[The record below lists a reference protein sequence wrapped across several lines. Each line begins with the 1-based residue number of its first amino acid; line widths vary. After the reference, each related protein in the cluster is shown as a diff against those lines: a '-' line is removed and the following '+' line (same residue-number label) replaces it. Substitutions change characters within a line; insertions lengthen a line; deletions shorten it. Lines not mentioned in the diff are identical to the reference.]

1 MELNNLIYFLSA
13 AVMLTILPGP
23 DMLFVIAQSISLGK
37 KAGISVAL
45 GLCTGLIFHTIAAA
59 FGISIIIYNSG
70 VAFMILK
77 YLGVVYLIFLAFM
90 ALKESTIDLNINW
103 QINKINL
110 YRKGILMNLL
120 NPKVLLFFL
129 AFLPQ
134 FVDQSD
140 GNVSLQMVSLGIIF
154 IIQAIIVFSIVSV
167 LASKI
172 SEKLITNKKFAK
184 YLKWIKAG
192 ILLFIGISL
201 IFVNK

>member
-1 MELNNLIYFLSA
+1 MEPSNLLYFLSA

-59 FGISIIIYNSG
+59 FGISIIIYNSD

-77 YLGVVYLIFLAFM
+77 YLGVAYLIFLAFM
-90 ALKESTIDLNINW
+90 ALKESTINLNINW
-103 QINKINL
+103 QINKIHL

-140 GNVSLQMVSLGIIF
+140 RNVSLQMVSLGIIF
-154 IIQAIIVFSIVSV
+154 IIQAIIIFSIVSV

>member
-59 FGISIIIYNSG
+59 FGISIIIYNSD

-110 YRKGILMNLL
+110 YKKGILMNLL

-134 FVDQSD
+134 FIDQSD

>member
-1 MELNNLIYFLSA
+1 MEPSNLLYFFSA

-59 FGISIIIYNSG
+59 FGISIIIYNSD

-77 YLGVVYLIFLAFM
+77 YLGVAYLIFLAFM
-90 ALKESTIDLNINW
+90 ALKESTINLNINW
-103 QINKINL
+103 QINKIHL

-154 IIQAIIVFSIVSV
+154 IIQAIIIFSIVSI

>member
-1 MELNNLIYFLSA
+1 MEPSNLLYFLSA

-59 FGISIIIYNSG
+59 FGISIIIYNSD

-77 YLGVVYLIFLAFM
+77 YLGVAYLIFLAFM
-90 ALKESTIDLNINW
+90 ALKESTINLNINW
-103 QINKINL
+103 QINKIHL

-154 IIQAIIVFSIVSV
+154 IIQAIIIFSIVSV

-184 YLKWIKAG
+184 YLKWIKAA

>member
-1 MELNNLIYFLSA
+1 MEPNNLIYFLTA
-13 AVMLTILPGP
+13 AIMLTILPGP

-59 FGISIIIYNSG
+59 FGISIIIYNSD

-90 ALKESTIDLNINW
+90 ALKESTINLNINW
-103 QINKINL
+103 QINKIHL

-140 GNVSLQMVSLGIIF
+140 RNVSLQMVSLGIIF
-154 IIQAIIVFSIVSV
+154 IIQAIIIFSIVSI

-184 YLKWIKAG
+184 YLKWIKAA

>member
-1 MELNNLIYFLSA
+1 
-13 AVMLTILPGP
+13 
-23 DMLFVIAQSISLGK
+23 MLFVIAQSISLGK

-59 FGISIIIYNSG
+59 FGISIIIYNSD

-77 YLGVVYLIFLAFM
+77 YLGVAYLIFLAFM
-90 ALKESTIDLNINW
+90 ALKESTINLNINW
-103 QINKINL
+103 QINKIHL

-154 IIQAIIVFSIVSV
+154 IIQAIIIFSIVSV

>member
-59 FGISIIIYNSG
+59 FGISIIIYNSD

-90 ALKESTIDLNINW
+90 ALKESTINLNINW
-103 QINKINL
+103 QINKIHL

-154 IIQAIIVFSIVSV
+154 IIQAIIIFSIVSI

-192 ILLFIGISL
+192 ILLSIGISL

>member
-1 MELNNLIYFLSA
+1 MEPSNLLYFLSA

-59 FGISIIIYNSG
+59 FGISIIIYNSD

-90 ALKESTIDLNINW
+90 ALKESTINLNINW
-103 QINKINL
+103 QINKIHL

-140 GNVSLQMVSLGIIF
+140 RNVSLQMVSLGIIF
-154 IIQAIIVFSIVSV
+154 IIQAIIIFSIVSV

>member
-1 MELNNLIYFLSA
+1 MEPNNLIYFLSA

-59 FGISIIIYNSG
+59 FGISIIIYNSD

-90 ALKESTIDLNINW
+90 ALKESTINLNINW
-103 QINKINL
+103 QINKIHL

-154 IIQAIIVFSIVSV
+154 IIQAIIIFSIVSI

-192 ILLFIGISL
+192 ILLSIGISL

>member
-1 MELNNLIYFLSA
+1 MEPSNLLYFLSA

-59 FGISIIIYNSG
+59 FGISIIIYNSD

-90 ALKESTIDLNINW
+90 ALKESTINLNINW
-103 QINKINL
+103 QINKIHL

-154 IIQAIIVFSIVSV
+154 IIQAIIIFSIVSI

-184 YLKWIKAG
+184 YLKWIKAA

>member
-1 MELNNLIYFLSA
+1 MEPSNLLYFFSA

-59 FGISIIIYNSG
+59 FGISIIIYNSD

-90 ALKESTIDLNINW
+90 ALKESTINLNINW
-103 QINKINL
+103 QINKIHL

-154 IIQAIIVFSIVSV
+154 IIQAIIIFSIVSI

-184 YLKWIKAG
+184 YLKWIKAA

>member
-1 MELNNLIYFLSA
+1 MEPNNLIYFLTA
-13 AVMLTILPGP
+13 AIMLTILPGP

-59 FGISIIIYNSG
+59 FGISIIIYNSD

-90 ALKESTIDLNINW
+90 ALKESTINLNINW
-103 QINKINL
+103 QINKIHL

-154 IIQAIIVFSIVSV
+154 IIQAIIIFSIVSI

-184 YLKWIKAG
+184 YLKWIKAA

>member
-1 MELNNLIYFLSA
+1 MEPSNLLYFLSA

-59 FGISIIIYNSG
+59 FGISIIIYNSD

-90 ALKESTIDLNINW
+90 ALKESTINLNINW
-103 QINKINL
+103 QINKIHL

-154 IIQAIIVFSIVSV
+154 IIQAIIIFSIVSI

>member
-1 MELNNLIYFLSA
+1 MEPNNLIYFLTA
-13 AVMLTILPGP
+13 AIMLTILPGP

-59 FGISIIIYNSG
+59 FGISIIIYNSD

-90 ALKESTIDLNINW
+90 ALKESTINLNINW
-103 QINKINL
+103 QINKIHL

-140 GNVSLQMVSLGIIF
+140 RNVSLQMVSLGIIF
-154 IIQAIIVFSIVSV
+154 IIQAIIIFSIVSI

>member
-1 MELNNLIYFLSA
+1 MEPSNLLYFLSA

-59 FGISIIIYNSG
+59 FGISIIIYNSD

-77 YLGVVYLIFLAFM
+77 YLGVAYLIFLAFM
-90 ALKESTIDLNINW
+90 ALKESTINLNINW
-103 QINKINL
+103 QINKIHL

-154 IIQAIIVFSIVSV
+154 IIQAIIVFSIVSI

>member
-59 FGISIIIYNSG
+59 FGISIIIYNSD

-77 YLGVVYLIFLAFM
+77 YLGVAYLIFLAFM

-110 YRKGILMNLL
+110 YKKGILMNLL

-154 IIQAIIVFSIVSV
+154 IIQAIIVFSIVSI

>member
-1 MELNNLIYFLSA
+1 MEPSNLLYFLSA

-59 FGISIIIYNSG
+59 FGISIIIYNSD

-77 YLGVVYLIFLAFM
+77 YLGVAYLIFLAFM
-90 ALKESTIDLNINW
+90 ALKESTINLNINW
-103 QINKINL
+103 QINKIHL

-140 GNVSLQMVSLGIIF
+140 RNVSLQMVSLGIIF
-154 IIQAIIVFSIVSV
+154 IIQAIIIFSIVSI

>member
-1 MELNNLIYFLSA
+1 MEPSNLLYFLSA

-59 FGISIIIYNSG
+59 FGISIIIYNSD

-90 ALKESTIDLNINW
+90 ALKESTINLNINW
-103 QINKINL
+103 QINKIHL

-140 GNVSLQMVSLGIIF
+140 RNVSLQMVSLGIIF
-154 IIQAIIVFSIVSV
+154 IIQAIIIFSIVSI

-192 ILLFIGISL
+192 ILLSIGISL

>member
-1 MELNNLIYFLSA
+1 MEPSNLLYFLSA

-59 FGISIIIYNSG
+59 FGISIIIYNSD

-90 ALKESTIDLNINW
+90 ALKESTINLNINW
-103 QINKINL
+103 QINKIHL

-140 GNVSLQMVSLGIIF
+140 RNVSLQMVSLGIIF
-154 IIQAIIVFSIVSV
+154 IIQAIIIFSIVSI

>member
-1 MELNNLIYFLSA
+1 MEPNNLIYFLTA
-13 AVMLTILPGP
+13 AIMLTILPGP

-59 FGISIIIYNSG
+59 FGISIIIYNSD

-90 ALKESTIDLNINW
+90 ALKESTINLNINW
-103 QINKINL
+103 QINKIHL

-154 IIQAIIVFSIVSV
+154 IIQAIIIFSIVSI

>member
-1 MELNNLIYFLSA
+1 MEPNNLIYFLTA
-13 AVMLTILPGP
+13 AIMLTILPGP

-59 FGISIIIYNSG
+59 FGISIIIYNSD

-77 YLGVVYLIFLAFM
+77 YLGVAYLIFLAFM
-90 ALKESTIDLNINW
+90 ALKESTINLNINW
-103 QINKINL
+103 QINKIHL

-154 IIQAIIVFSIVSV
+154 IIQAIIIFSIVSI

>member
-1 MELNNLIYFLSA
+1 MEPSNLLYFLTA

-37 KAGISVAL
+37 KAGIAVAL
-45 GLCTGLIFHTIAAA
+45 GLCTGLVFHTIAAA
-59 FGISIIIYNSG
+59 FGISIIIYNSD

-77 YLGVVYLIFLAFM
+77 YFGVAYLIFLAFM
-90 ALKESTIDLNINW
+90 ALKESTINLNINW
-103 QINKINL
+103 QINKIHL

-134 FVDQSD
+134 FVNQNSV
-140 GNVSLQMVSLGIIF
+140 NVSLQMIFLGIIF

-192 ILLFIGISL
+192 ILLSIGISL

>member
-1 MELNNLIYFLSA
+1 MEPNNLIYFLSA

-59 FGISIIIYNSG
+59 FGISIIIYNSD

-77 YLGVVYLIFLAFM
+77 YLGVAYLIFLAFM
-90 ALKESTIDLNINW
+90 ALKESTINLNINW
-103 QINKINL
+103 QINKIHL

-154 IIQAIIVFSIVSV
+154 IIQAIIIFSIVSI

-184 YLKWIKAG
+184 YLKWIKAA

>member
-1 MELNNLIYFLSA
+1 MEPSNLLYFLSA

-59 FGISIIIYNSG
+59 FGISIIIYNSD

-77 YLGVVYLIFLAFM
+77 YLGVAYLIFLAFM
-90 ALKESTIDLNINW
+90 ALKESTINLNINW
-103 QINKINL
+103 QINKIHL

-154 IIQAIIVFSIVSV
+154 IIQAIIIFSIVSI

-184 YLKWIKAG
+184 YLKWIKAA

>member
-1 MELNNLIYFLSA
+1 MEPSNLLYFLSA

-59 FGISIIIYNSG
+59 FGISIIIYNSD

-77 YLGVVYLIFLAFM
+77 YLGVAYLIFLAFM
-90 ALKESTIDLNINW
+90 ALKESTINLNINW
-103 QINKINL
+103 QINKIHL

-154 IIQAIIVFSIVSV
+154 IIQAIIIFSIVSI

>member
-1 MELNNLIYFLSA
+1 MEPNNLIYFLTA
-13 AVMLTILPGP
+13 AIMLTILPGP

-59 FGISIIIYNSG
+59 FGISIIIYNSD

-90 ALKESTIDLNINW
+90 ALKESTINLNINW
-103 QINKINL
+103 QINKIHL

-154 IIQAIIVFSIVSV
+154 IIQAIIVFSIVSI

-192 ILLFIGISL
+192 ILLSIGISL

>member
-1 MELNNLIYFLSA
+1 MEPNNLIYFLTA
-13 AVMLTILPGP
+13 AIMLTILPGP

-59 FGISIIIYNSG
+59 FGISIIIYNSD

-90 ALKESTIDLNINW
+90 ALKESTINLNINW
-103 QINKINL
+103 QINKIHL

-154 IIQAIIVFSIVSV
+154 IIQAIIVFSIVSI